1 MLNITSGRVA
11 RPQKLVLYG
20 VEGIGKTSLAAQT
33 PDPLFIDTEGG
44 TAHLDVRRLQKPQSW
59 SELVSLINEVA
70 ATPEVCRT
78 LVIDTADWAEQMAID
93 HICQKYKQPGL
104 ESFGYGKGYTFL
116 AEEFSRMLA
125 CCDEVILSGMNVVI
139 TAHAR
144 QRREELPDE
153 TGGFDVWGLKLSK
166 QCAPLLKEWPDAL
179 LFINYKTFV
188 VATDTN
194 SHKAQGGKRVI
205 YTTHSPVW
213 DAKNRH
219 SLPEELDLCYA
230 SIAPIFGDTAPAAP
244 SAVRTVSQA
253 PEQTQVPVKT
263 QTAPQPAA
271 PLPAQQPLEPVKPE
285 TLAILTEWMDKANI
299 APEEIQT
306 LVAQK
311 GHFPPETAIGQYP
324 EKFVR
329 GWLMHN
335 WSQVVATIENNPEHV
350 PF

>member
-11 RPQKLVLYG
+11 RPQKIVLYG

-44 TAHLDVRRLQKPQSW
+44 TAHLDVRRLQKPGSW
-59 SELVSLINEVA
+59 IELLELIKEVA
-70 ATPEVCRT
+70 NTPNVCAT
-78 LVIDTADWAEQMAID
+78 LVIDTADWAEQIAID
-93 HICQKYKQPGL
+93 YLCAKFKQPGI

-125 CCDEVILSGMNVVI
+125 ACDEVILSGKNVVI
-139 TAHAR
+139 TAHAKMR
-144 QRREELPDE
+144 KQELPDE
-153 TGGFDVWGLKLSK
+153 AGAFDRWELKLSK
-166 QCAPLLKEWPDAL
+166 QTAPLLKEWPDAL
-179 LFINYKTFV
+179 LFLNFKTLV

-194 SHKAQGGKRVI
+194 THKAQGGQRVMF
-205 YTTHSPVW
+205 TTHHPCW

-219 SLPEELDLCYA
+219 NLPEEMELSYA
-230 SIAPIFGDTAPAAP
+230 NLAPVFNGGAT
-244 SAVRTVSQA
+244 
-253 PEQTQVPVKT
+253 
-263 QTAPQPAA
+263 PQPAKAGAVKQAESA
-271 PLPAQQPLEPVKPE
+271 PPKAPIQTPPQPSMEPVTSE
-285 TLAILTEWMDKANI
+285 TLAKLKEWMDKAGI
-299 APEEIQT
+299 KAEEIQT

-311 GHFPPETAIGQYP
+311 GHFPPETTIEQYP

-335 WSQVVATIENNPEHV
+335 WSQVVTTIEADPEHV

>member
-1 MLNITSGRVA
+1 MLNISSGRVA

-44 TAHLDVRRLQKPQSW
+44 TAHLDVRRLQKPETW
-59 SELVSLINEVA
+59 EELIALIREVA
-70 ATPEVCRT
+70 ATPDVCRT

-93 HICQKYKQPGL
+93 HICQKFKQPGL

-125 CCDEVILSGMNVVI
+125 ACDDVILSGKNVVI

-144 QRREELPDE
+144 QRRVELPDE

-179 LFINYKTFV
+179 LFINYKTYV
-188 VATDTN
+188 VATDSN

-219 SLPEELDLCYA
+219 NLPEEMDLSYA
-230 SIAPIFGDTAPAAP
+230 SIAPVFGDRVAQPAKAP
-244 SAVRTVSQA
+244 A
-253 PEQTQVPVKT
+253 PEQPKE
-263 QTAPQPAA
+263 
-271 PLPAQQPLEPVKPE
+271 QPLATVTPE
-285 TLAILTEWMDKANI
+285 TLKTITEWMVKAGI
-299 APEEIQT
+299 SAGEIQT

-311 GHFPPETAIGQYP
+311 GHFPPETPMEQYP

-335 WSQVVATIENNPEHV
+335 WAQVVKSIEANPEHV

>member
-70 ATPEVCRT
+70 ATPDVCRT

-125 CCDEVILSGMNVVI
+125 ACDEVILSGKNVVI

-144 QRREELPDE
+144 QRRVELPDE

-179 LFINYKTFV
+179 LFINYKTYV

-205 YTTHSPVW
+205 YTSHSP
-213 DAKNRH
+213 
-219 SLPEELDLCYA
+219 SL
-230 SIAPIFGDTAPAAP
+230 AP
-244 SAVRTVSQA
+244 
-253 PEQTQVPVKT
+253 
-263 QTAPQPAA
+263 
-271 PLPAQQPLEPVKPE
+271 
-285 TLAILTEWMDKANI
+285 
-299 APEEIQT
+299 
-306 LVAQK
+306 
-311 GHFPPETAIGQYP
+311 
-324 EKFVR
+324 
-329 GWLMHN
+329 
-335 WSQVVATIENNPEHV
+335 
-350 PF
+350 

>member
-1 MLNITSGRVA
+1 MLNITAGRVA

-20 VEGIGKTSLAAQT
+20 VEGIGKSSLAAQC
-33 PDPLFIDTEGG
+33 PEPLFIDTEGG
-44 TAHLDVRRLQKPQSW
+44 TAHLDVRRLQKPTNW
-59 SELVSLINEVA
+59 EEMISLIKEVA
-70 ATPEVCRT
+70 ATPDVCRT
-78 LVIDTADWAEQMAID
+78 LVIDTADWAEAMAID

-116 AEEFSRMLA
+116 AEEFSRMLSA
-125 CCDEVILSGMNVVI
+125 CDEVIRSGKNVVI

-144 QRREELPDE
+144 QRRVELPDE

-188 VATDTN
+188 VATDSNT
-194 SHKAQGGKRVI
+194 HKAQGGKRVI
-205 YTTHSPVW
+205 YTSHSPVW

-219 SLPEELDLCYA
+219 GLPEELDLCYA
-230 SIAPIFGDTAPAAP
+230 SIAPIFQPDGSIEPAAVTK
-244 SAVRTVSQA
+244 SAATVTSGAAVPNVPAEANSQ
-253 PEQTQVPVKT
+253 PNW
-263 QTAPQPAA
+263 PAS
-271 PLPAQQPLEPVKPE
+271 PE
-285 TLAILTEWMDKANI
+285 TMKTLTEWMEQAKI
-299 APEEIQT
+299 TPEMIQK

-311 GHFPPETAIGQYP
+311 GHFPVETRIDEYP

-329 GWLMHN
+329 GWLMRN
-335 WSQVVATIENNPEHV
+335 WSQVVTTIQNGPEYV

>member
-44 TAHLDVRRLQKPQSW
+44 TAHLDVRRTQKPQSW
-59 SELVSLINEVA
+59 SELITLINEVA
-70 ATPEVCRT
+70 QTPDVCRT

-116 AEEFSRMLA
+116 AEEFSRMLSA
-125 CCDEVILSGMNVVI
+125 CDDVILSGKNVVI

-144 QRREELPDE
+144 QRRVELPDE

-179 LFINYKTFV
+179 LFINYKTYV

-205 YTTHSPVW
+205 YTSHSPVW

-219 SLPEELDLCYA
+219 DLPEEMELRYEN
-230 SIAPIFGDTAPAAP
+230 IAPIFGDAPATPRSPVTAESEQP
-244 SAVRTVSQA
+244 SPKDT
-253 PEQTQVPVKT
+253 
-263 QTAPQPAA
+263 
-271 PLPAQQPLEPVKPE
+271 QPLAAVTPE
-285 TLAILTEWMDKANI
+285 TLTTLREWMVKAGVDDNDI
-299 APEEIQT
+299 KR
-306 LVAQK
+306 LVSQK
-311 GHFPPETAIGQYP
+311 GHFTIDTPIEDYP
-324 EKFVR
+324 EKFVTD
-329 GWLMHN
+329 WLMHN
-335 WSQVVATIENNPEHV
+335 WSQAVTAIHNDPEYA